1 MKTQVHPQL
10 TKARARVLL
19 AQSREDIA
27 VLLARQYETQQ
38 EIHRLLLIND
48 ELHAGIL
55 GEDAPEIVV
64 RPEIE
69 AAS

>member
-1 MKTQVHPQL
+1 MTR
-10 TKARARVLL
+10 ARARQLL

-27 VLLARQYETQQ
+27 MLLARQYETQA

-55 GEDAPEIVV
+55 GEDAPELRV
-64 RPEIE
+64 RPELE
-69 AAS
+69 DAS

>member
-1 MKTQVHPQL
+1 MNTRTAPL
-10 TKARARVLL
+10 TKARARQLL

-27 VLLARQYETQQ
+27 MLLSRQYETQT

-55 GEDAPEIVV
+55 GEDAPEMRI

-69 AAS
+69 AVS

>member
-1 MKTQVHPQL
+1 MTTRTAPL
-10 TKARARVLL
+10 TKGRARQLL
-19 AQSREDIA
+19 QQSREDIA
-27 VLLARQYETQQ
+27 MLLARQYETQA
-38 EIHRLLLIND
+38 EIHRLLLINE

-55 GEDAPEIVV
+55 GEEPPELRV